1 MYEPTPELRQA
12 LAAAA
17 QQFGVSV
24 DAARAVLDALKAGGG
39 RMAQF
44 NHPDLGGMGQ
54 WSQGGMTQVGDML
67 NQALKER
74 VGALCTTL
82 AGQLQ
87 GLADGPLA
95 APTPAA
101 PAQARDAQAAPAPSA
116 PAPAWDAGQSSQTD
130 LAGEA
135 KPGPPALDDPLA
147 LIERLAGLRQ
157 KGILSEDEFAL
168 KKTELLGRL

>member
-17 QQFGVSV
+17 QQFGVSLE
-24 DAARAVLDALKAGGG
+24 AVRTVFDALAAGGG

-54 WSQGGMTQVGDML
+54 WSQSGMTQVGDMF
-67 NQALKER
+67 NQKLKER
-74 VGALCTTL
+74 VGALCSTL

-87 GLADGPLA
+87 GLAEGPLA
-95 APTPAA
+95 AQAGDAAEPGPVGEAEPGRPAA
-101 PAQARDAQAAPAPSA
+101 
-116 PAPAWDAGQSSQTD
+116 G
-130 LAGEA
+130 
-135 KPGPPALDDPLA
+135 DPVA

-157 KGILSEDEFAL
+157 KGVLTEDEFTA
-168 KKTELLGRL
+168 KKAELLARL

>member
-1 MYEPTPELRQA
+1 MHEPTPELRQA

-17 QQFGVSV
+17 QRFGVSV
-24 DAARAVLDALKAGGG
+24 DAARAVLEALAAGGG

-54 WSQGGMTQVGDML
+54 WSQGGMTQVGDMF
-67 NQALKER
+67 NQVLKER
-74 VGALCTTL
+74 VGALCATL

-95 APTPAA
+95 ASTPVA
-101 PAQARDAQAAPAPSA
+101 PAPARSAQAAPAPSA
-116 PAPAWDAGQSSQTD
+116 PAPAWDAGQSGQPD
-130 LAGEA
+130 PAGEA
-135 KPGPPALDDPLA
+135 GAGHPAADDPLA

-157 KGILSEDEFAL
+157 KGILTEDEFAS

>member
-12 LAAAA
+12 LATAA
-17 QQFGVSV
+17 QQFGVSL
-24 DAARAVLDALKAGGG
+24 DAARAVFDALAAGGG

-54 WSQGGMTQVGDML
+54 WSQGGMTQVGDMF
-67 NQALKER
+67 NQTLKER
-74 VGALCTTL
+74 VGALCSTL

-95 APTPAA
+95 TPAEA
-101 PAQARDAQAAPAPSA
+101 GDTKAGDAKAG
-116 PAPAWDAGQSSQTD
+116 DASRPVQPD
-130 LAGEA
+130 PAGEA
-135 KPGPPALDDPLA
+135 KPGSPAADDPLA

-157 KGILSEDEFAL
+157 KGILTEDEFAA
-168 KKTELLGRL
+168 KKAELLSRL

>member
-24 DAARAVLDALKAGGG
+24 DAARSVLEALAAGGG

-54 WSQGGMTQVGDML
+54 WSQGGMTQVGDMF

-74 VGALCTTL
+74 VSALCATL

-95 APTPAA
+95 ASAPAT
-101 PAQARDAQAAPAPSA
+101 PAQAAAAPSA
-116 PAPAWDAGQSSQTD
+116 PAPAWDAGQSSQPD

-135 KPGPPALDDPLA
+135 KPGRPAMDDPLA
-147 LIERLAGLRQ
+147 IIERLAGLRQ
-157 KGILSEDEFAL
+157 KGILTEDEFAL